1 MSVTRDK
8 PGRGQDGLTLIEV
21 LISMIILS
29 IITTMLVMGW
39 VNLQRGAAFA
49 LSSNNAR
56 ASARDSVARI
66 SNELR
71 AAQPTTLP
79 TPTPSATVTPAAQP
93 PITAATPWD
102 VSFYSAYN
110 SPTAASDGSGVAL
123 SAVHL
128 TRIYLDTSTVPS
140 APWNPQSRNLY
151 LLRDMNGNGTLT
163 DSADLKVLLAR
174 NVVNTVIADPTNGTS
189 YTALFRYA
197 YRTSVSSP
205 AQWMDNTSGTL
216 VLGNIVA
223 IRVRVIIDANIAHTP
238 KYIDATTTVRLRNA
252 SGS

>member
-1 MSVTRDK
+1 MAVTRDR
-8 PGRGQDGLTLIEV
+8 PGRSQDGLTLIEV

-29 IITTMLVMGW
+29 IVTTMLVMGW
-39 VNLQRGAAFA
+39 VNLQRGSAFA

-56 ASARDSVARI
+56 ASARDAIARV

-93 PITAATPWD
+93 PITAATQWD

-110 SPTAASDGSGVAL
+110 SANAAADGSGVAA
-123 SAVHL
+123 SAVRL
-128 TRIYLDTSTVPS
+128 TRIYLDTSTVPP
-140 APWNPQSRNLY
+140 APWNPQGRTLY